1 MQVKIF
7 KSKIH
12 RATITGADLN
22 YEGSIKIDSDLLDAS
37 NMFEYEAV
45 WIWNINNGERLMT
58 YTIRGPRG
66 SGVIELNGAAA
77 RLGQKGDL
85 IIITTFADMS
95 EAQAEVWKPTVVLV
109 DSNNK
114 IKEIHN
120 ESGGVDGVNS

>member
-1 MQVKIF
+1 MLVKMF

-22 YEGSIKIDSDLLDAS
+22 YEGSIKIDADLLEAA

-95 EAQAEVWKPTVVLV
+95 EEKAESWKPTVVLV
-109 DSNNK
+109 DSYNK
-114 IKEIHN
+114 VKEVCD
-120 ESGGVDGVNS
+120 ESGGMGNG